1 MAYKDI
7 LVHID
12 TPDSRPRYEVA
23 AGLAARGGGVV
34 AGVYLRTTLINQYV
48 NIGTIGYLPPDDLDR
63 LIREHNQGQ
72 TEAAAA
78 AGAAL
83 QAAAA
88 AVGAACEWRVI
99 DGDTCDALVDEARRA
114 DIVVLPSPVASP
126 PYNTHGSAVDVTLGG
141 GGPVLVVPAV
151 VGQIQVGRQVLVA
164 WNGSREAAR
173 ALREALPLI
182 DPAAAVTV
190 LTIRAKGA
198 DLTPDAGLAR
208 HLEHLGFT
216 PDMVVVGDDAEAQVL
231 IERQAKAVGADLIV
245 MGLYGHARLQ
255 EFVLGGASRGMLH
268 ASGVP
273 LLVAH

>member
-1 MAYKDI
+1 MAYKDV

-12 TPDSRPRYEVA
+12 TPEAKPRYEMA
-23 AGLAARGGGVV
+23 ANLAARGGGVV
-34 AGVYLRTTLINQYV
+34 TGVYLRTTLINQYV

-63 LIREHNQGQ
+63 LIRDHNQGQ
-72 TEAAAA
+72 TDAANA

-83 QAAAA
+83 LAAAA
-88 AVGAACEWRVI
+88 SAGAHCEWRVI
-99 DGDTCDALVDEARRA
+99 DGDTCEALVAEARRA
-114 DIVVLPSPVASP
+114 DITVLPSPVASP
-126 PYNTHGSAVDVTLGG
+126 PYNTHGSAVDVALGG
-141 GGPVLVVPAV
+141 GGPVLVVPPASS
-151 VGQIQVGRQVLVA
+151 QIEVGRQVLVA

-198 DLTPDAGLAR
+198 DLSPDAGVAR
-208 HLEHLGFT
+208 HLEHLGFK
-216 PDMVVVGDDAEAQVL
+216 PNMVVVGDDAEAQVL
-231 IERQAKAVGADLIV
+231 IERQAKTIGADLIV

-268 ASGVP
+268 GSGIP